1 MHPLLRFT
9 LGLFEEKQ
17 PQEPTEQAVSAI
29 EVIAIGAYRHPRAN
43 RETTLCHT
51 LVAYEFKRSARRT
64 IGFSIKP
71 EGLVVSAPN
80 WVALKAVESALQE
93 KAVWII
99 QKLGDVR
106 ERHQSQ
112 LASEITWT
120 DGAQLPYLG
129 APITVRLKPPSF
141 GRRATS
147 ALLAHAPETPEM
159 PDTSGA
165 TDAPA
170 AASLTLQL
178 HLSVDATPAQ
188 MRQATQ
194 RWLLKEA
201 QAHFTQRL
209 DHFAPQL
216 QVNWRSLSLSNAATR
231 WGSARVDGS
240 IRLNW
245 RLMHFAPPI
254 IDYVVAHELSH
265 LREMNHSPRF
275 WATVHSV
282 MPDYAVRR
290 QQLKESSVP
299 RWS

>member
-1 MHPLLRFT
+1 MPKPDPLT
-9 LGLFEEKQ
+9 
-17 PQEPTEQAVSAI
+17 
-29 EVIAIGAYRHPRAN
+29 HPRAN

-80 WVALKAVESALQE
+80 WVALKAIESALQE

-99 QKLGDVR
+99 QKLGDVQA
-106 ERHQSQ
+106 RHQSQ
-112 LASEITWT
+112 FASEITWT
-120 DGAQLPYLG
+120 DGVQLPYLG
-129 APITVRLKPPSF
+129 APLTVQLLPPSF

-147 ALLAHAPETPEM
+147 ALLAHAPE
-159 PDTSGA
+159 A
-165 TDAPA
+165 V
-170 AASLTLQL
+170 ASLTLQL
-178 HLSVDATPAQ
+178 ALSLEATPMQ

-201 QAHFTQRL
+201 QSHFTQRL

-231 WGSARVDGS
+231 WGSARSDGS

-282 MPDYAVRR
+282 MPDYAARR
-290 QQLKESSVP
+290 QQLKDSSVP
-299 RWS
+299 RWQ

>member
-1 MHPLLRFT
+1 MPKPDPLT
-9 LGLFEEKQ
+9 
-17 PQEPTEQAVSAI
+17 
-29 EVIAIGAYRHPRAN
+29 HPRAN
-43 RETTLCHT
+43 RKTTLGHT
-51 LVAYEFKRSARRT
+51 VVAYEFKRSARRT

-71 EGLVVSAPN
+71 EGLVVSAPS
-80 WVALKAVESALQE
+80 WVALKAIESALQE
-93 KAVWII
+93 KAAWII
-99 QKLGDVR
+99 QKLGDVHA
-106 ERHQSQ
+106 RHQNL
-112 LASEITWT
+112 LANEITWA

-129 APITVRLKPPSF
+129 APLTLQLLPPSL

-147 ALLAHAPETPEM
+147 ALLP
-159 PDTSGA
+159 
-165 TDAPA
+165 DAPTP
-170 AASLTLQL
+170 TLQL
-178 HLSVDATPAQ
+178 PLSLEADPAQ

-245 RLMHFAPPI
+245 RLMHFAPAV

-282 MPDYAVRR
+282 MPDYAALR
-290 QQLKESSVP
+290 QQLKVVPVP

>member
-9 LGLFEEKQ
+9 CGLFEEEKPDVSVDHAKQ
-17 PQEPTEQAVSAI
+17 AIKLIASSAH
-29 EVIAIGAYRHPRAN
+29 RHPRAN
-43 RETTLCHT
+43 RETTLCNT

-80 WVALKAVESALQE
+80 WVALKAIEAALQE

-99 QKLGDVR
+99 QKLGEVR
-106 ERHQSQ
+106 ERHQGH
-112 LASEITWT
+112 LANEITWM

-129 APITVRLKPPSF
+129 APLTVRLKPPSF
-141 GRRATS
+141 GRCATTD
-147 ALLAHAPETPEM
+147 LLPNAPETPGVFGGPE
-159 PDTSGA
+159 
-165 TDAPA
+165 APGT
-170 AASLTLQL
+170 SLTLQL
-178 HLSVDATPAQ
+178 PLSPEATPAQ

-194 RWLLKEA
+194 RWLLAQA

-231 WGSARVDGS
+231 WGSARNDGS

-245 RLMHFAPPI
+245 RLMHFAPAI

-282 MPDYAVRR
+282 MPDYAARR
-290 QQLKESSVP
+290 QQLKEASVP
-299 RWS
+299 RWA

>member
-1 MHPLLRFT
+1 MPTPNLFT
-9 LGLFEEKQ
+9 
-17 PQEPTEQAVSAI
+17 
-29 EVIAIGAYRHPRAN
+29 HPRAN

-112 LASEITWT
+112 QATEITWV
-120 DGAQLPYLG
+120 DGTQLPYLG
-129 APITVRLKPPSF
+129 APLTVQLLPPAF
-141 GRRATS
+141 GRRATT
-147 ALLAHAPETPEM
+147 ALLPHAPAV
-159 PDTSGA
+159 S
-165 TDAPA
+165 DAPPAA

-178 HLSVDATPAQ
+178 ALSLEATPAQ

-216 QVNWRSLSLSNAATR
+216 QVSWRSLSLSNAATR
-231 WGSARVDGS
+231 WGSARSDGS

-245 RLMHFAPPI
+245 RLMHFAPAV

-282 MPDYAVRR
+282 MPDYAARR
-290 QQLKESSVP
+290 QQLKEAPVP
-299 RWS
+299 RWA

>member
-1 MHPLLRFT
+1 MHPLLRLT
-9 LGLFEEKQ
+9 LGLFEEKR
-17 PQEPTEQAVSAI
+17 PQKSAEQAITAI
-29 EVIAIGAYRHPRAN
+29 KVIAPSAYRHPRAN

-71 EGLVVSAPN
+71 EGLMVSAPN
-80 WVALKAVESALQE
+80 WVALKAIEAALQE
-93 KAVWII
+93 KALWII
-99 QKLGDVR
+99 QKLADVH
-106 ERHQSQ
+106 ERHQNT
-112 LASEITWT
+112 LAHEITWT

-129 APITVRLKPPSF
+129 APLTLRLTPPSF
-141 GRRATS
+141 GRRATT
-147 ALLAHAPETPEM
+147 ALLSHAPEALDTPG
-159 PDTSGA
+159 TSEAPGA
-165 TDAPA
+165 AG
-170 AASLTLQL
+170 LTLQL
-178 HLSVDATPAQ
+178 ALSLEATPAQ

-194 RWLLKEA
+194 RWLLNEA

-216 QVNWRSLSLSNAATR
+216 QVSWRSLSLSNAATR

-245 RLMHFAPPI
+245 RLMHFTPAV

-275 WATVHSV
+275 WATVGSV
-282 MPDYAVRR
+282 MPDYAARR
-290 QQLKESSVP
+290 QQLKQASAP
-299 RWS
+299 RWQ

>member
-17 PQEPTEQAVSAI
+17 AKEPDGQAGSAI
-29 EVIAIGAYRHPRAN
+29 NLIAKGVNRHPRAN

-80 WVALKAVESALQE
+80 WVALKAIEAALQE

-99 QKLGDVR
+99 QKLGDVQ

-112 LASEITWT
+112 LANEITWM
-120 DGAQLPYLG
+120 DGVQLPYLG
-129 APITVRLKPPSF
+129 APLTVHLKPPSF
-141 GRRATS
+141 GRRATT
-147 ALLAHAPETPEM
+147 ALLPNAPE
-159 PDTSGA
+159 
-165 TDAPA
+165 APV

-178 HLSVDATPAQ
+178 ALSLEATPVQ

-194 RWLLKEA
+194 RWLLAQA

-231 WGSARVDGS
+231 WGSARNDGS